1 MLVNLNKIF
10 TRDEKEKQLSGEFDF
25 SQEDISLDAEFAEPV
40 KFELNLKK
48 GNDEVFIKLGVQATA
63 KCSCA
68 RCLKLF
74 EKQFDFTQEFVVTP
88 SILTELDPEIPVDRN
103 YTLDVKQLTKQ
114 ELTLAIP
121 SVILCKEDCQGLCP
135 ICGKPLEEG
144 CGCQSEP
151 QIDPR
156 LLILKQ
162 LLDNDE

>member
-10 TRDEKEKQLSGEFDF
+10 TRYEKEKQLDVEFDF
-25 SQEDISLDAEFAEPV
+25 STEDISYDAKFEKPV
-40 KFELNLKK
+40 KAHLDLSK
-48 GNDEVFIKLGVQATA
+48 GNGEVSVKLCVEATA
-63 KCSCA
+63 MCSCA

-74 EKQFDFTQEFVVTP
+74 EKQFDFTQEFIVTP
-88 SILTELDPEIPVDRN
+88 SILTELEPEIPVDGN
-103 YTLDVKQLTKQ
+103 YTLDVKQLVLQ
-114 ELTLAIP
+114 ELTLAVP
-121 SVILCKEDCQGLCP
+121 PVLLCKEDCQGLCP
-135 ICGKPLEEG
+135 VCGRPMEEN